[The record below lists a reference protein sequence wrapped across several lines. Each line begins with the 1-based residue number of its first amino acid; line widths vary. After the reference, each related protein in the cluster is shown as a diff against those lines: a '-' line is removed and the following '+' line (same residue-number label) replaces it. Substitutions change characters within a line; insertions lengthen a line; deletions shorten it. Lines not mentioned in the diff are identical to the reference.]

1 MGRLFVRLSP
11 HGVHNPASGSA
22 RGRRRRVRRGRP
34 RARSEGVGAWAE
46 GVGARTRRGRA
57 GMSSQARAWAQRG
70 GTRAAAC
77 ARGRGLAETCN
88 FSRYGCDSGGTTRK
102 SACLGARGATGRA
115 RRAQRSVA
123 QRSGLRTRVAPGK
136 VWRAQR
142 GNASATRRGPA
153 PDATTRG
160 AGATSRARR
169 GGRRGGS
176 PPGRSSRRRGSAR
189 GPCPLRDPA

>member
-22 RGRRRRVRRGRP
+22 RGRQLRGAGRH
-34 RARSEGVGAWAE
+34 AWAE
-46 GVGARTRRGRA
+46 GVGARIRARGRGRGRA

-77 ARGRGLAETCN
+77 GRGLAEKCN
-88 FSRYGCDSGGTTRK
+88 FSRYGRDSGRTTRE
-102 SACLGARGATGRA
+102 SVRLDARAAPGKA
-115 RRAQRSVA
+115 RHAQRG
-123 QRSGLRTRVAPGK
+123 GLRTRAAPGQA
-136 VWRAQR
+136 WRAQL
-142 GNASATRRGPA
+142 GNARATRRGPA
-153 PDATTRG
+153 LDATTSG

-176 PPGRSSRRRGSAR
+176 PPGRSSRQRGSAR
-189 GPCPLRDPA
+189 GPCPPRDPV